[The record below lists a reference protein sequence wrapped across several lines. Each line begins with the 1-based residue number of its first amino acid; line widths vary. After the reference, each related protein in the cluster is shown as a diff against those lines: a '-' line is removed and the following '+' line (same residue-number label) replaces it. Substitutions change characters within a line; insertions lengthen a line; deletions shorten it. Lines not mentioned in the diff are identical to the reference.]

1 MLKSILAFIMSLIVS
16 LSGFFGNLGSFFSI
30 EKDGDKYY
38 ETYLS
43 EAKKNAS
50 AYDSMIYEVL
60 THTNIARAEKG
71 LPALT
76 LDSKLTEQACVRAA
90 EMAASGVLSHT
101 RPNGQPWSSVFDLN
115 GFHGSRGENI
125 AMGYT
130 SAKEVCDGWKNSE
143 GHYEN
148 MINRDYGYMGVG
160 IAPCADGMGFVF
172 VQHFFGKA

>member
-16 LSGFFGNLGSFFSI
+16 LTGFFGNLGSFFSF
-30 EKDGDKYY
+30 EKEGDRYY
-38 ETYLS
+38 EAYLP
-43 EAKKNAS
+43 EAKENAS
-50 AYDSMIYEVL
+50 TYDSMIYEVL
-60 THTNIARAEKG
+60 TQTNIARAEKG
-71 LPALT
+71 LSALA
-76 LDSKLTEQACVRAA
+76 LDPKLTEQACVRAA
-90 EMAASGVLSHT
+90 EIASKGVLSHT